1 MNYQTNNHHKHHQII
16 TFLDLAIVELSEE
29 IYDCMQDFLPSNP
42 SWNQRRLIN
51 ASMSL
56 FLIQNHSTIKPQN
69 YRACSQQYLHS
80 VCAVA
85 PAHYSPTKHLI

>member
-1 MNYQTNNHHKHHQII
+1 MKSESNTVS
-16 TFLDLAIVELSEE
+16 LSVELEEE
-29 IYDCMQDFLPSNP
+29 IYDCMQDFLTSNP

-56 FLIQNHSTIKPQN
+56 FLIQNHSTIKPQD

-80 VCAVA
+80 ICADA
-85 PAHYSPTKHLI
+85 PGNYFPTENLL